1 MIGMIPDRN
10 AFLSQAKRTIPV
22 LGAAFEAATSLS
34 HANHQPPRPLLSDR
48 SGDRGIAKT
57 EILWSQSMPTCGTQS
72 GTAVSATKI
81 VHAYGQQSHKGK
93 RRRVFRKIISVHS
106 M

>member
-1 MIGMIPDRN
+1 
-10 AFLSQAKRTIPV
+10 
-22 LGAAFEAATSLS
+22 
-34 HANHQPPRPLLSDR
+34 
-48 SGDRGIAKT
+48 
-57 EILWSQSMPTCGTQS
+57 MPTFGTQS